1 MQFKVEQV
9 GAPTGVAR
17 ATLLVPLLILLLV
30 TFGLIAL
37 FSAGYSMSLREPT
50 AAVARQLAY
59 TPLALVLG
67 WLAWRVDLDR
77 LRELRWPAFWAVI
90 LLLALAR
97 TPGIGRMV
105 NGSWR
110 WIDFGLFRLQPSDLA
125 KVALVILVAD
135 HIARW
140 QRRSLPMRSPSL
152 ALSARPPYLLTP
164 AGWEDLRDG
173 FLRPML
179 PLLGIC
185 AGIALGP
192 DLGTI
197 VLCCVVAFA
206 MLFVGGARLSYL
218 GSTLALGAV
227 AFTYLVLNWGSRLR
241 RFLSFLDP
249 EGRRGDESYQLFQGM
264 LAFAV
269 GGITGAGPG
278 NGLQQRAYLPEAHT
292 DFVFTI
298 IGEEW
303 GLVATFGVAGV
314 YLLVFLLV
322 MRELRACTDLFR
334 LSLALGCVLFLTL
347 QALVNMCVVTGLLP
361 TKGISL
367 PFVSYGGTNLVT
379 SAVLVGLMLN
389 ALRDGGRPPLR
400 PAVIPAAAP

>member
-1 MQFKVEQV
+1 MQFKAEQV
-9 GAPTGVAR
+9 GAPAGVAR

-50 AAVARQLAY
+50 AAVVRQLVY
-59 TPLALVLG
+59 TPLALLLG
-67 WLAWRVDLDR
+67 WVAWRIDLDR
-77 LRELRWPAFWAVI
+77 LRALRWQLFWIVI
-90 LLLALAR
+90 FLLVLAR

-110 WIDFGLFRLQPSDLA
+110 WIDFGAFRLQPSDLA
-125 KVALVILVAD
+125 KVVLVVLVAD
-135 HIARW
+135 HIATR
-140 QRRSLPMRSPSL
+140 QRRSLPFRGPYFAASD
-152 ALSARPPYLLTP
+152 RPPYLLTP
-164 AGWEDLRDG
+164 SAWEDLRDG
-173 FLRPML
+173 FLRPL
-179 PLLGIC
+179 GPLLAIC
-185 AGIALGP
+185 AGIFLGP

-197 VLCCVVAFA
+197 VLCCVVALA
-206 MLFVGGARLSYL
+206 MLFVGGARMSYL
-218 GSTLALGAV
+218 GVTLAVGLAG
-227 AFTYLVLNWGSRLR
+227 FTYLVLNWGSRLR

-249 EGRRGDESYQLFQGM
+249 EGRQGDESYQLFQGM

-269 GGITGAGPG
+269 GGVTGAGPG

-303 GLVATFGVAGV
+303 GLVATVLVALV
-314 YLLVFLLV
+314 YLGVFLLV

-334 LSLALGCVLFLTL
+334 MSLALGCVLFLTL

-367 PFVSYGGTNLVT
+367 PFISYGGTNLVT

-389 ALRDGGRPPLR
+389 ALREGGRPVLR
-400 PAVIPAAAP
+400 PPTLPAP

>member
-9 GAPTGVAR
+9 GAPAGAAR

-59 TPLALVLG
+59 TPLALLAG

-77 LRELRWPAFWAVI
+77 LRDLRWPFLALVVF
-90 LLLALAR
+90 LLALAR

-110 WIDFGLFRLQPSDLA
+110 WIDFGFFRLQPSDLA

-135 HIARW
+135 HIARR
-140 QRRSLPMRSPSL
+140 QRRALPIREPLFSFSGQAPWVFT
-152 ALSARPPYLLTP
+152 R
-164 AGWEDLRDG
+164 GRWEDLREG
-173 FLRPML
+173 FLRPMV
-179 PLLGIC
+179 PLLLVCG
-185 AGIALGP
+185 GIALGP

-197 VLCCVVAFA
+197 VLCCIVAFA

-218 GSTLALGAV
+218 GVTLSIGV
-227 AFTYLVLNWGSRLR
+227 VGFTYLVLNWGSRLR

-249 EGRRGDESYQLFQGM
+249 EGRQGDESYQLFQGM

-269 GGITGAGPG
+269 GGVTGAGPG

-303 GLVATFGVAGV
+303 GLVATAAVAGV
-314 YLLVFLLV
+314 YLLVFHLV

-334 LSLALGCVLFLTL
+334 MSLALGCVLFLTL

-389 ALRDGGRPPLR
+389 ALRDGGRPLLR
-400 PAVIPAAAP
+400 PAVLPAAAP